1 MRTMIISVALVMG
14 VFSSAVVRGQEVG
27 FPDGYRTWYHHHTTV
42 NQEGHAPEGNVGI
55 QHVYANELA
64 VEGLKTGTYRDGSM
78 FVVDRFKIAPG
89 DNSTLNQGDRKVV
102 AVMLRSAAKNADT
115 GGWAFAAFKGGDPG
129 MQVVKDAKACFA
141 CHVPHAD
148 NNFLFTRGPR

>member
-1 MRTMIISVALVMG
+1 MRKKLVCAALVMG
-14 VFSSAVVRGQEVG
+14 AFSAAIVYAKDVG
-27 FPDGYRTWYHHHTTV
+27 FPDGYRNWYHHHTTV
-42 NQEGHAPEGNVGI
+42 NQDGHAPAGNVGI

-89 DNSTLNQGDRKVV
+89 ENNTLNQGDRKVV
-102 AVMLRSAAKNADT
+102 AVMLRDAANNADT

-129 MQVVKDAKACFA
+129 MQVVKDANACFA
-141 CHVPHAD
+141 CHIPHAD
-148 NNFLFTRGPR
+148 NSYLFTRGLR

>member
-1 MRTMIISVALVMG
+1 MRKTIICTSLVMG
-14 VFSSAVVRGQEVG
+14 IFSAAIVYAKDVG
-27 FPDGYRTWYHHHTTV
+27 FPDGYSSWYHHHTTV
-42 NQEGHAPEGNVGI
+42 NQDGHVPAGNVGI

-89 DNSTLNQGDRKVV
+89 DNNTLNQGDRKVV
-102 AVMLRSAAKNADT
+102 AVMLRDIANNADT
-115 GGWAFAAFKGGDPG
+115 GGWAFAAFKGGDPA

-141 CHVPHAD
+141 CHIPHAD
-148 NNFLFTRGPR
+148 NSYLFTRGLR